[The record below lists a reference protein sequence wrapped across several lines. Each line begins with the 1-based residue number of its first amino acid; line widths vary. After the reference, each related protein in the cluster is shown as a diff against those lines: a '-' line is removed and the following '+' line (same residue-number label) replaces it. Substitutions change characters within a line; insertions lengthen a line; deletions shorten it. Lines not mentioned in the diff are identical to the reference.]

1 MLRVGVAA
9 PTVETKTSDIIG
21 NSNRSIEMIRTSL
34 VEKERFLAQRKA
46 ELGIEGRDY
55 VAINSGARRT
65 PAKREL
71 LQTIQDEAQAQGRNP
86 PFHAAF

>member
-1 MLRVGVAA
+1 V
-9 PTVETKTSDIIG
+9 
-21 NSNRSIEMIRTSL
+21 IEIKL
-34 VEKERFLAQRKA
+34 KEQERWLAQRKA

-55 VAINSGARRT
+55 VAVNSGARRT

-86 PFHAAF
+86 RFHAAF